1 MFLGNP
7 ALVVFKACV
16 KMGRGRVKIERR
28 ATVINSRT
36 INTFIQH
43 ACVSLMR
50 RNEGKFNSEG

>member
-1 MFLGNP
+1 MFLGINP

-36 INTFIQH
+36 INKFIQH
-43 ACVSLMR
+43 ACVSLMPM
-50 RNEGKFNSEG
+50 K